1 MKIYEL
7 IANKVCHAIC
17 HLNFKNVKHQAKM
30 LKNNDASFTFEIVD
44 SETYTVVFFA
54 NEIKI
59 LGDNKRSTSL
69 PWNTWNTCDELA
81 EQIIEE
87 ISFYF

>member
-1 MKIYEL
+1 MKIFEL
-7 IANKVCHAIC
+7 VCGKVCHAIC
-17 HLNFKNVKHQAKM
+17 HLNYKNVKHQAKM
-30 LKNNDASFTFEIVD
+30 LKNNDTSFSFETVD
-44 SETYTVVFFA
+44 SEKFTVVFFA

-59 LGDNKRSTSL
+59 IDDNKRSTSL

-81 EQIIEE
+81 DLIIEK